1 MDCRYNKYIVTKETE
16 ELVLAMLG
24 LNKKTNKQTKKPAPD
39 MANNDQILVNN
50 DQILAIFQLYI
61 FYF

>member
-24 LNKKTNKQTKKPAPD
+24 LNKQTNKQKNPAPD

-50 DQILAIFQLYI
+50 DQILAIFQLCI